1 MKALVWLLAL
11 WAVTLGAQ
19 EGMGIPST
27 GETRGQKDAVGFA
40 TTAEAMALAWKLSE
54 APPPPEKLG
63 EIPSSGIVGVVC
75 PHDDYVYAGRMYRLL
90 VPLVK
95 APRVV
100 VVGVLHPWKRL
111 GLGERVVFD
120 PFKAWRTPD
129 GPVPVSSLRE
139 TLLARLPAEEVLV
152 SREASEA
159 EHSVEAIVYWLRHQ
173 NPNLEIL
180 PIFVPGM
187 GFPRLAELARK
198 TGRALREVMVE
209 RGWQPGRDV
218 AVVVSADAVHYGPDF
233 HHTPFGEGGVEAYV
247 KACARDKEL
256 LLGPL
261 AGPVGEEKLLQ
272 AFTTWVDPQ
281 DVGTYRL
288 PWCGRFSIPF
298 GYLMAQEAFGGV
310 VAHPVAY
317 ATSVGWPELPA
328 AGSGLGRTA
337 PANLYHFVGYPGVV
351 LTLSDSKPL
360 RFLGPPEKQRR
371 TP

>member
-1 MKALVWLLAL
+1 MKARFFCGVL
-11 WAVTLGAQ
+11 WAVVLSAQ

-27 GETRGQKDAVGFA
+27 GDIRGQKDAVGFA
-40 TTAEAMALAWKLSE
+40 TTAEAMALAWKLSQ
-54 APPPPEKLG
+54 APPPPERLG

-90 VPLVK
+90 VPLIT

-120 PFKAWRTPD
+120 PFSAWRTPD
-129 GPVPVSSLRE
+129 GPVPVSSLRQA
-139 TLLARLPAEEVLV
+139 LLARLPADEVLL

-159 EHSVEAIVYWLRHQ
+159 EHSAEAIVYWLRHQ

-180 PIFVPGM
+180 PILVPGM
-187 GFPRLAELARK
+187 GFSRLSELAKK
-198 TGRALREVMVE
+198 TGRALREAMVE
-209 RGWQPGRDV
+209 RGWQAGRDV
-218 AVVVSADAVHYGPDF
+218 AVVISADAVHYGPDF
-233 HHTPFGEGGVEAYV
+233 RHTPFGEGGVEAYV

-261 AGPVGEEKLLQ
+261 AGPVTEEKLWQ

-281 DVGTYRL
+281 DVGTYRV

-298 GYLMAQEAFGGV
+298 GYLLAHEAFGGV

-317 ATSVGWPELPA
+317 ATSVGWPELWVP
-328 AGSGLGRTA
+328 GSGLGRTA

-351 LTLSDSKPL
+351 LTGGEGKPH
-360 RFLGPPEKQRR
+360 RFLGPPERSPKAR
-371 TP
+371 

>member
-1 MKALVWLLAL
+1 MKVLVWFLAL

-27 GETRGQKDAVGFA
+27 GEIRGQKDAVGFA
-40 TTAEAMALAWKLSE
+40 STAEGMALVWKLSE

-63 EIPSSGIVGVVC
+63 EVPSASIVGVVC

-90 VPLVK
+90 LPLIT

-120 PFKAWRTPD
+120 PFSAWRTPD
-129 GPVPVSSLRE
+129 GPVAISPLRQV
-139 TLLARLPAEEVLV
+139 LLAKLSPEEVAV

-159 EHSVEAIVYWLRHQ
+159 EHSVEAIVYWLHHQ

-180 PIFVPGM
+180 PILVPGM
-187 GFPRLAELARK
+187 GFPRLLELARK
-198 TGRALREVMVE
+198 TGRALKEAMVE
-209 RGWQPGRDV
+209 HGWQAGQDV
-218 AVVVSADAVHYGPDF
+218 AVVISADAVHYGSDF
-233 HHTPFGEGGVEAYV
+233 RHTPFGEGGVEAYV
-247 KACARDKEL
+247 RACARDEEL

-261 AGPVGEEKLLQ
+261 SGPVTEEKLWQ

-298 GYLMAQEAFGGV
+298 GYLLADEAFGGV

-317 ATSVGWPELPA
+317 ATSVGWPELWVP
-328 AGSGLGRTA
+328 GSGMGRTA

-351 LTLSDSKPL
+351 LTRGEGKPQRL
-360 RFLGPPEKQRR
+360 IGPPERAPKAR
-371 TP
+371 